1 MNSSNPKMVIYPKYK
16 RPLDLSILL
25 FAHITPPFPLIWA
38 LIWIVVP
45 LCIWLEDRGPV
56 FYTQTRIGKNKKLF
70 KIYKFRTMIVD
81 AEDAGPVWAG
91 KSDPRITK
99 VGKILRFT
107 ALDELPQ
114 IINILKGDMSFV
126 GPRAERPELHH
137 QFSKTIP
144 DFDKR
149 LSINPGLT
157 GVAQISGAY
166 DLEPENKLKYDLDY
180 INNITLWR
188 DVIIIIKSIVNTL
201 TAKWDRPNKERNN

>member
-1 MNSSNPKMVIYPKYK
+1 
-16 RPLDLSILL
+16 
-25 FAHITPPFPLIWA
+25 
-38 LIWIVVP
+38 
-45 LCIWLEDRGPV
+45 
-56 FYTQTRIGKNKKLF
+56 
-70 KIYKFRTMIVD
+70 MIVN

-99 VGKILRFT
+99 VGKILRCT

-114 IINILKGDMSFV
+114 LINILKGDMSFV

-157 GVAQISGAY
+157 GVAQISGA
-166 DLEPENKLKYDLDY
+166 DAVEPENKLKYDLDY